1 VFGALGPNVRVSI
14 EVAVMKRLSASGL
27 LVLSLAAVFGAAVL
41 MHSALIQSAG
51 AQEAS
56 VYRWVDAQG
65 IVHYSDQPA
74 ADSSAEELPI
84 RYRKTDR
91 GALQARLKA
100 KSELDAAGAIRE
112 GQESDA
118 DAAAEADRQKVLA
131 ERDTNCKAARDR
143 VAKYTNALRLYKPG
157 PNGERVYLTNEELDV
172 ERAAANQAVDQWCGE
187 E

>member
-1 VFGALGPNVRVSI
+1 
-14 EVAVMKRLSASGL
+14 MKRLSASGL
-27 LVLSLAAVFGAAVL
+27 LVLSLAVLFGTTVL
-41 MHSALIQSAG
+41 MHATL

-100 KSELDAAGAIRE
+100 KSELDAAGALRE
-112 GQESDA
+112 GQEADA

-131 ERDTNCKAARDR
+131 ERDTNCKTARDR
-143 VAKYTNALRLYKPG
+143 VAKYSNALRLYKPG
-157 PNGERVYLTNEELDV
+157 PNGERVYLNDEELDV
-172 ERAAANQAVDQWCGE
+172 ERAEANRAVEQWCTEG
-187 E
+187 

>member
-1 VFGALGPNVRVSI
+1 
-14 EVAVMKRLSASGL
+14 MKRLSASGL
-27 LVLSLAAVFGAAVL
+27 LVLSLAGAFGAAVL
-41 MHSALIQSAG
+41 MHTALIQSAG

-100 KSELDAAGAIRE
+100 KSEIDAAGAVRE

-172 ERAAANQAVDQWCGE
+172 ERADANRAVDQWCNE

>member
-1 VFGALGPNVRVSI
+1 
-14 EVAVMKRLSASGL
+14 MKRLSASGL
-27 LVLSLAAVFGAAVL
+27 PLLFLAA
-41 MHSALIQSAG
+41 ALCGPAL

-74 ADSSAEELPI
+74 ADRSAEELPI

-91 GALQARLKA
+91 GALQARQKSKA
-100 KSELDAAGAIRE
+100 ELDAAAGVRE
-112 GQESDA
+112 GQASDA

-172 ERAAANQAVDQWCGE
+172 ERAEANRAVDQWCGQ
-187 E
+187 

>member
-1 VFGALGPNVRVSI
+1 
-14 EVAVMKRLSASGL
+14 MTRLSASGL
-27 LVLSLAAVFGAAVL
+27 LVFCLSGALGAAVL
-41 MHSALIQSAG
+41 VQSAS
-51 AQEAS
+51 AQQAS

-91 GALQARLKA
+91 AAVQARQKA
-100 KSELDAAGAIRE
+100 KSELDAAGAVRE
-112 GQESDA
+112 GQEA
-118 DAAAEADRQKVLA
+118 GTEAAAEADRQKVRA
-131 ERDTNCKAARDR
+131 ERETNCKVARDR

-172 ERAAANQAVDQWCGE
+172 ERADANRAVEQWCNAE
-187 E
+187 

>member
-1 VFGALGPNVRVSI
+1 
-14 EVAVMKRLSASGL
+14 MKRLSASGL
-27 LVLSLAAVFGAAVL
+27 RVLFLAVAICATAV
-41 MHSALIQSAG
+41 

-100 KSELDAAGAIRE
+100 KSELEEAGNVRE

-131 ERDTNCKAARDR
+131 EREATCKSARDR

-157 PNGERVYLTNEELDV
+157 PNGERVYLTSEELDV
-172 ERAAANQAVDQWCGE
+172 ERADANRAVEQWCDE

>member
-27 LVLSLAAVFGAAVL
+27 LVLSLAGAFGAL
-41 MHSALIQSAG
+41 

-91 GALQARLKA
+91 GAVQARLKA
-100 KSELDAAGAIRE
+100 KSELEAAGAVRE

-118 DAAAEADRQKVLA
+118 DTAAEADRQKLLA
-131 ERDTNCKAARDR
+131 EREANCKTAKDR

-157 PNGERVYLTNEELDV
+157 PNGDRVYLTNEELDV
-172 ERAAANQAVDQWCGE
+172 ERADANRAVEQWCNE

>member
-1 VFGALGPNVRVSI
+1 MGPNVRVSI
-14 EVAVMKRLSASGL
+14 EVAVMKRLPASGL
-27 LVLSLAAVFGAAVL
+27 LVLLLSGAFGAAVL
-41 MHSALIQSAG
+41 MHSAL

-65 IVHYSDQPA
+65 IVHFSDQPA

-84 RYRKTDR
+84 RYRKSDR

-100 KSELDAAGAIRE
+100 KSELDAAGELRE
-112 GQESDA
+112 GQEADA
-118 DAAAEADRQKVLA
+118 NAAAEADRQKVLA

-157 PNGERVYLTNEELDV
+157 PNGERVYLNNEELDV
-172 ERAAANQAVDQWCGE
+172 ERADANRAVEQWCN
-187 E
+187 

>member
-1 VFGALGPNVRVSI
+1 
-14 EVAVMKRLSASGL
+14 MKRLSASGL
-27 LVLSLAAVFGAAVL
+27 LVLSLAGVFGATVL
-41 MHSALIQSAG
+41 IHSAL

-100 KSELDAAGAIRE
+100 KSELDAAGAVRE

-131 ERDTNCKAARDR
+131 ERDTNCKAAKDR

-157 PNGERVYLTNEELDV
+157 PNGERVYLTSEELDV
-172 ERAAANQAVDQWCGE
+172 ERAAANQSVDQWCNE

>member
-1 VFGALGPNVRVSI
+1 
-14 EVAVMKRLSASGL
+14 MKRLSTAGL
-27 LVLSLAAVFGAAVL
+27 PILFLSW
-41 MHSALIQSAG
+41 ALWGPAL

-74 ADSSAEELPI
+74 ADSSAQELSI

-91 GALQARLKA
+91 GALQARSQAKA
-100 KSELDAAGAIRE
+100 EIDAAGRVRE

-131 ERDTNCKAARDR
+131 ERATNCKAAKDR
-143 VAKYTNALRLYKPG
+143 VAKYSTALRLYKPG
-157 PNGERVYLTNEELDV
+157 PNGERVYLTSEELDV
-172 ERAAANQAVDQWCGE
+172 ERAEANRTVGQWCNDE
-187 E
+187 

>member
-27 LVLSLAAVFGAAVL
+27 LVLSLAGVFGA
-41 MHSALIQSAG
+41 QSAG

-100 KSELDAAGAIRE
+100 KSEIAAAGEVRE

-172 ERAAANQAVDQWCGE
+172 ERADANRAVEQWCGE

>member
-1 VFGALGPNVRVSI
+1 MGPNVRVSI

-27 LVLSLAAVFGAAVL
+27 LVLFVSGAVTTI
-41 MHSALIQSAG
+41 AL

-91 GALQARLKA
+91 GALQARVKA
-100 KSELDAAGAIRE
+100 KS
-112 GQESDA
+112 
-118 DAAAEADRQKVLA
+118 
-131 ERDTNCKAARDR
+131 
-143 VAKYTNALRLYKPG
+143 
-157 PNGERVYLTNEELDV
+157 
-172 ERAAANQAVDQWCGE
+172 
-187 E
+187 

>member
-14 EVAVMKRLSASGL
+14 EVAVMKRLSASGF
-27 LVLSLAAVFGAAVL
+27 LVLCLAGAFGAAAV
-41 MHSALIQSAG
+41 

-56 VYRWVDAQG
+56 VYRWVDSQG
-65 IVHYSDQPA
+65 IVHYTDQPA

-100 KSELDAAGAIRE
+100 KSELEAAGALRE
-112 GQESDA
+112 GQESEA
-118 DAAAEADRQKVLA
+118 DAAADADRQKVLA
-131 ERDTNCKAARDR
+131 ERETNCKAAQDR

-172 ERAAANQAVDQWCGE
+172 ERADANRAVEQWCNE

>member
-1 VFGALGPNVRVSI
+1 
-14 EVAVMKRLSASGL
+14 MKRLSASGL
-27 LVLSLAAVFGAAVL
+27 LVLSLSVAFGATVL
-41 MHSALIQSAG
+41 SHPAA

-100 KSELDAAGAIRE
+100 KSELAAAGEIRE
-112 GQESDA
+112 GQEADA

-131 ERDTNCKAARDR
+131 ERETNCKAARDR

-172 ERAAANQAVDQWCGE
+172 ERADANRAVEQWCGE

>member
-27 LVLSLAAVFGAAVL
+27 LVLSLAGVFGA
-41 MHSALIQSAG
+41 QSAG

-100 KSELDAAGAIRE
+100 KSELAAAGEVRE

-172 ERAAANQAVDQWCGE
+172 ERADANRAVEQWCNAE
-187 E
+187 

>member
-1 VFGALGPNVRVSI
+1 VSI

-27 LVLSLAAVFGAAVL
+27 LVLSLAGAFGAAVVTDSS
-41 MHSALIQSAG
+41 MIPAAG

-56 VYRWVDAQG
+56 VYRWVDAHG

-74 ADSSAEELPI
+74 ADSAAEELPI

-91 GALQARLKA
+91 SAVQARLKA
-100 KSELDAAGAIRE
+100 KSELEAAGAVRE

-118 DAAAEADRQKVLA
+118 EAAADADRKKLLA
-131 ERDTNCKAARDR
+131 EREANCKTAKDR

-172 ERAAANQAVDQWCGE
+172 ERADANRAVEQWCSE